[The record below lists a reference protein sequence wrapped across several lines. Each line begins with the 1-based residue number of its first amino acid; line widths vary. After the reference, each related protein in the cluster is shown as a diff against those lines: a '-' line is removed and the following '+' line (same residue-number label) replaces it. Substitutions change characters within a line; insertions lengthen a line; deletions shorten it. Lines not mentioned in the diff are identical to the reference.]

1 MKTKSIFILLI
12 LSLFILFLS
21 IGCQTTA
28 QAQKAEES
36 NPPQTIIQYSD
47 PDGVEGTARYYKK
60 LFNGKRTSSGE
71 IYNSKKLTAAHP
83 TLPFGT
89 LVKVVNLDNN
99 KSVIVKINDRCR
111 EHEEVFIDLSRQAA
125 YQLGM
130 MKQGK
135 AKVWIII
142 IDKDDQSDEETSD
155 TQD

>member
-1 MKTKSIFILLI
+1 
-12 LSLFILFLS
+12 
-21 IGCQTTA
+21 
-28 QAQKAEES
+28 
-36 NPPQTIIQYSD
+36 
-47 PDGVEGTARYYKK
+47 
-60 LFNGKRTSSGE
+60 
-71 IYNSKKLTAAHP
+71 
-83 TLPFGT
+83 
-89 LVKVVNLDNN
+89 
-99 KSVIVKINDRCR
+99 VIVKINDRCR